1 MSVCV
6 VSSMLMPLW
15 WVEEMPCSAW
25 KSLRVV
31 VVVVAC
37 VCLQAAMIESTALGA
52 AEEKR
57 FASTKLWVLVR
68 FFFKL
73 ALNKS
78 SSS

>member
-6 VSSMLMPLW
+6 VSSMLMLLW

-31 VVVVAC
+31 VVVVC
-37 VCLQAAMIESTALGA
+37 VCLQVSPLSWEQL
-52 AEEKR
+52 KR
-57 FASTKLWVLVR
+57 SLLLPNCGFGVG
-68 FFFKL
+68 FKL

-78 SSS
+78 SRS